1 MKSIIPNS
9 LTALNLFCGCFSV
22 LAFLENDYCLG
33 VVLIFISATA
43 DFFDGF
49 LARLLNVQSELGK
62 QLDSLADMISF
73 GFVPGVIIYKA
84 LLEPIDCNESYL
96 SEISNQ
102 NWIPMVGFILTVF
115 SGFRLAK
122 FNIDK
127 RQSNSFIG
135 LPTPACTLF
144 FLTIPLIW
152 INENPDEWAY
162 KLTLNKPLII
172 SFTLFFSYLL
182 IAELPLLA
190 LKFKGFSLNE
200 NKFRYALLFTGVT
213 TVIILKYLA
222 IPIILSLYILLSLLE
237 NIINSK

>member
-1 MKSIIPNS
+1 
-9 LTALNLFCGCFSV
+9 
-22 LAFLENDYCLG
+22 
-33 VVLIFISATA
+33 
-43 DFFDGF
+43 
-49 LARLLNVQSELGK
+49 
-62 QLDSLADMISF
+62 
-73 GFVPGVIIYKA
+73 
-84 LLEPIDCNESYL
+84 
-96 SEISNQ
+96 
-102 NWIPMVGFILTVF
+102 MVGFILTVF